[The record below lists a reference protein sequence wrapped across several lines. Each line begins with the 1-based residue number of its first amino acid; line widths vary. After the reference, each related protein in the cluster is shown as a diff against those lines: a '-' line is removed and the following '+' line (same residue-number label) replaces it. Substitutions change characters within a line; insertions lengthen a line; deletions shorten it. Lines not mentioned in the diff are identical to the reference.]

1 MKGAARKSATFFAV
15 FSFATASVRVMLAFV
30 MIFSSWICD
39 SDVFTYA

>member
-15 FSFATASVRVMLAFV
+15 FSLATASVRVMLAFV

>member
-1 MKGAARKSATFFAV
+1 MKGTAKKSATFFGV

-30 MIFSSWICD
+30 MIFSGWICD